1 MLEIKNLKTRFN
13 TYDGV
18 VKALEGVNL
27 EVKEGEVFGIVERQG
42 VVSPSLV
49 IR

>member
-13 TYDGV
+13 IYDGV

-27 EVKEGEVFGIVERQG
+27 EVKEGESEV
-42 VVSPSLV
+42 PV
-49 IR
+49 ICVAVARTGSKKG